1 MMYDLK
7 CVRIVEVLGG
17 IPLVDSARSCN
28 ILNPFVNVYIG
39 TREVIHY
46 QAVFIEKG
54 LFLIR
59 LELDLSQH
67 NSQVRT
73 SPAS

>member
-17 IPLVDSARSCN
+17 IPLVVSTRSCN
-28 ILNPFVNVYIG
+28 INVYIG
-39 TREVIHY
+39 TREVIHC